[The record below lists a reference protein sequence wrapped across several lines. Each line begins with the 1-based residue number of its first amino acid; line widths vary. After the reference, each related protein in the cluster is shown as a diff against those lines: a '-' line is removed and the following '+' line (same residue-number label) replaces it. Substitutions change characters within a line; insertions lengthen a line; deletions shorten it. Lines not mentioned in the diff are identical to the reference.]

1 MSLIQFAIKM
11 EKDGEAYYE
20 KQVEQFKGQPIA
32 RVFGFLAEAER
43 KHAALLASCD
53 AGQPVEYEDPALNKA
68 RHVFSDLKNYRVDET
83 AAPRQLE
90 VYRYAMEIEQK
101 SIDLY
106 RKLRTDSGQDAQ
118 RELLDFLVEQEE
130 DHYALFE
137 QLTELV
143 ERPEA
148 WVEDAEFGQREDY

>member
-11 EKDGEAYYE
+11 EKDGEVYYE
-20 KQVEQFKGQPIA
+20 KQIEQFKNQPIA
-32 RVFGFLAEAER
+32 KVFGFLAAAER
-43 KHAALLASCD
+43 KHAALLERYD
-53 AGQPVEYEDPALNKA
+53 AGQTLDYEDPELTQT
-68 RHVFSDLKNYRVDET
+68 RHVFSDLNDYRVDET

-106 RKLRTDSGQDAQ
+106 RKLRDDSDQAAQ
-118 RELLDFLVEQEE
+118 QELLDFLIKQEE

-143 ERPEA
+143 ARPES